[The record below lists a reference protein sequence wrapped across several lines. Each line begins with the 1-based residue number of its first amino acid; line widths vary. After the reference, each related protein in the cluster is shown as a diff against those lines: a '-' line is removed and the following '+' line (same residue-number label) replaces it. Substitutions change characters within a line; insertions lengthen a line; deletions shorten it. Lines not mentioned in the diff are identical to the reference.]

1 MHRQQAHRTDMSSKY
16 KDLVPAMKEVFEE
29 ALAKAQEV
37 AGNIDAT
44 QDEINAAY
52 DELLDKTWKLSF
64 VGSPEKLK
72 ELYGFAEALD
82 FEY

>member
-1 MHRQQAHRTDMSSKY
+1 
-16 KDLVPAMKEVFEE
+16 MKEVFEE